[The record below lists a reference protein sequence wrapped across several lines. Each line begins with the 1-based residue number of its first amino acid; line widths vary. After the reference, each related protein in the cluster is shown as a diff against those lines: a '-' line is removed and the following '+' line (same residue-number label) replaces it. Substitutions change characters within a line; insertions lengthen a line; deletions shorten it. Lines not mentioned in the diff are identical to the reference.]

1 MMPLTWSV
9 ILVIS
14 FIDVWGAGLNVYLT
28 ELIISATVDFAAVVS
43 TVPRKWELSNGDNF
57 HFIAMLLS

>member
-1 MMPLTWSV
+1 MVLEGFIVS
-9 ILVIS
+9 VIS

-43 TVPRKWELSNGDNF
+43 TVPRKWELSNGDDF